1 MASRTRFS
9 WLLKPVQ
16 LFVDIGL
23 IFTVLV
29 ITDAV
34 FLSQEIALEQGVKG
48 KLILA
53 LLWFP
58 IAVVFRPYS
67 RSRTTSIYASLR
79 EDLGLLVFCFILIF
93 CAGLWFFKLQGSERL
108 LLAAFVFA
116 SIAFMFWR
124 VLFDMAIKAYRKQ
137 GYNYRNVLIVGQGEL
152 ASQMKKYFMR
162 NPEMGF
168 RIAGEFAEED
178 MHDKN
183 DPIGN
188 LEEIALNRQVH
199 EIYCCLPDL
208 SREVLHRIVQLG
220 EETLIKIKLIGDLGQ
235 LYDHRLELEHYDH
248 IPVLNVRRIPLDD
261 PFNRIFKRAFDIVF
275 TLIVCVFV
283 LSWAIPIIA
292 VIIKVGSKGPVFFKQ
307 RRTGRDGQDFWCL
320 KFRTMVPGA
329 ELMPQ
334 PEQKRDTRI
343 TGIGALLRKSS
354 LDELPQFFN
363 VLVGDMS
370 VVGPRPHMVAHSE
383 EYTKIDRKFRA
394 RQSIKPG
401 ITGLAQAKGFRGTV
415 RDRSSLKD
423 RLKLDRFYL
432 ENWSLYFDLKIILLT
447 MRSLARV

>member
-1 MASRTRFS
+1 MASRTRYS

-16 LFVDIGL
+16 LVADIGL
-23 IFTVLV
+23 ILSALIFTDT
-29 ITDAV
+29 I
-34 FLSQEIALEQGVKG
+34 FLAQEIALDQGISG

-53 LLWFP
+53 LLWVP
-58 IAVVFRPYS
+58 IAIVFRPYS
-67 RSRTTSIYASLR
+67 GSRTSSIYASLR
-79 EDLGLLVFCFILIF
+79 KDLGLLVFCFILIF
-93 CAGLWFFKLQGSERL
+93 CAGLWFFKLHGSERL

-116 SIAFMFWR
+116 SFGFMLWR
-124 VLFDMAIKAYRKQ
+124 VSFNMALKAYRKQ
-137 GYNYRNVLIVGQGEL
+137 GYNYRNVLIVGHGEL
-152 ASQMKKYFMR
+152 AGQMKKYFTR

-168 RIAGEFAEED
+168 RITAEFSEGSMQNQD
-178 MHDKN
+178 SS
-183 DPIGN
+183 IGS
-188 LEEIALNRQVH
+188 LEEIALNGQVH

-208 SREVLHRIVQLG
+208 SKEALHRIVRLG

-261 PFNRIFKRAFDIVF
+261 PLNRIFKRAFDFVF
-275 TLIVCVFV
+275 TLVVCFFV
-283 LSWAIPIIA
+283 LSWIIPLIAIF
-292 VIIKVGSKGPVFFKQ
+292 IKIGSKGPVFFRQ
-307 RRTGRDGQDFWCL
+307 RRTGRDGQEFWCL

-329 ELMPQ
+329 ESMPEPDQ
-334 PEQKRDTRI
+334 NRDTRI

-363 VLVGDMS
+363 VLIGDMS

-383 EYTKIDRKFRA
+383 EYTRIDRKFRA

-401 ITGLAQAKGFRGTV
+401 ITGLAQAKGFRGVV

-447 MRSLARV
+447 MRSLIRA